1 MERKIYDKR
10 QRNNDTLGPVA
21 LGLSIT
27 ALVLSLAALI
37 IRIAISL

>member
-1 MERKIYDKR
+1 MERKIYDKKR
-10 QRNNDTLGPVA
+10 CNDDTLGPVA